1 MFCWCYYAHITRI
14 ARSSPLG
21 PVGSEPERE
30 TERVGESGKEKGS
43 KGGERRQGNLPKKQL
58 PGKMTE
64 TPGLFRQGKGGEE
77 GELGMEMEGN
87 WNNQVLMC
95 WGWQTFLP
103 LLH

>member
-1 MFCWCYYAHITRI
+1 MLTLRGLPDLPHWAQW
-14 ARSSPLG
+14 ARSLR
-21 PVGSEPERE
+21 ERD
-30 TERVGESGKEKGS
+30 RESGEEKGS
-43 KGGERRQGNLPKKQL
+43 KGGEWRQGNLPKKQL

-77 GELGMEMEGN
+77 AELGMEMEGN